1 MNFKNFLKLQISKAG
16 IILNYFSPHTQT
28 IQLQWNKF
36 KVTYRNLPNFYP
48 NNGYFFTN
56 TLDIETESLSL
67 NYINPTNQNR
77 LNVIM
82 KLHNKGWSNKEIVTF
97 LNLNGIQR
105 RNKKDNYTMK
115 DVWVC
120 ISKLKKREQR
130 KHNTQ
135 FKLGDWELWK

>member
-1 MNFKNFLKLQISKAG
+1 MLRLYFGFCCFLLCYFK
-16 IILNYFSPHTQT
+16 FSP
-28 IQLQWNKF
+28 LQWSEF
-36 KVTYRNLPNFYP
+36 KVIRRQLPNFHP

-67 NYINPTNQNR
+67 NYINPTNQYR
-77 LNVIM
+77 LNLIM

-97 LNLNGIQR
+97 LNLNGIKR
-105 RNKKDNYTMK
+105 RNKKDNYSVK

-120 ISKLKKREQR
+120 IQKLKKREQR

-135 FKLGDWELWK
+135 FKVSDWELWK